1 MRASLLMLTAAIA
14 LVASTAVIGADAAT
28 EQSPAPQSQS
38 RALSEVTVI
47 AQRIKL
53 ESKVASFVYG
63 VAALE
68 NDEGLPRW
76 HAPVCPLVSGLT
88 RQDGEFVLDRISEVA
103 RAAGVPLAG
112 EQCRANLYI
121 FVTSQPAEL
130 LRAMAKRN
138 YSVTFG
144 DAAPF
149 RVDEFID
156 TPRPVRVWFNSYET
170 AAGWDAPMPQGPPP
184 SAQVLGGGMVSAL
197 SAPTYSGPGLLGAS
211 HIVSN
216 VVFSVSYVYVVVD
229 RARLHGVTR
238 GQFADYVGMV
248 SLAEIKTAA
257 HVGDAQSILKLFDGP
272 PQAAL
277 PGMSDWD
284 RAFLKSLYG
293 TLQYSKL
300 QRSLITRAMVR
311 EIAP

>member
-1 MRASLLMLTAAIA
+1 MRASLLMLIAAIA
-14 LVASTAVIGADAAT
+14 LGSSTAVKGADAAT
-28 EQSPAPQSQS
+28 AQSAAPQSES

-68 NDEGLPRW
+68 NEEGLARW
-76 HAPVCPLVSGLT
+76 HAPVCPLVAGLT
-88 RQDGEFVLDRISEVA
+88 RQDGEFVLDRISEIA
-103 RAAGVPLAG
+103 RAARVPLAG
-112 EQCRANLYI
+112 EHCRANLYI
-121 FVTSQPAEL
+121 FVTSQPTEL

-211 HIVSN
+211 HLVSN

-229 RARLHGVTR
+229 RARLHGVSR

-248 SLAEIKTAA
+248 SLAEIKTTA

-293 TLQYSKL
+293 TFQESKL
-300 QRSLITRAMVR
+300 QRSMITRAMVR
-311 EIAP
+311 EIGP

>member
-1 MRASLLMLTAAIA
+1 MRASLLMLTAAIT
-14 LVASTAVIGADAAT
+14 LVTSMAVMGDDAAT
-28 EQSPAPQSQS
+28 EQSSAPQSQS

-53 ESKVASFVYG
+53 ESQVASFVYG

-68 NDEGLPRW
+68 NDEGLARW
-76 HAPVCPLVSGLT
+76 HAPVCPLVAGLT
-88 RQDGEFVLDRISEVA
+88 RQDGEFVLDRISEIA
-103 RAAGVPLAG
+103 RAAGVALAG
-112 EQCRANLYI
+112 EKCRANLYV
-121 FVTSQPAEL
+121 FVTSQPTEL
-130 LRAMAKRN
+130 LRAMEKRN

-211 HIVSN
+211 HLVSN

-229 RARLHGVTR
+229 RARLHGVSR

-248 SLAEIKTAA
+248 SLAEIKTTA

-293 TLQYSKL
+293 TFQASKL

>member
-1 MRASLLMLTAAIA
+1 MRASLLMRTAPIGVLA
-14 LVASTAVIGADAAT
+14 LATVMGADAAT
-28 EQSPAPQSQS
+28 AQSTVPENTS
-38 RALSEVTVI
+38 RVLSEVTVI

-68 NDEGLPRW
+68 NDEGLARW
-76 HAPVCPLVSGLT
+76 HAPVCPLVVGLT
-88 RQDGEFVLDRISEVA
+88 RQDGEFVLGRISDIA

-112 EQCRANLYI
+112 EKCRANLYI
-121 FVTSQPAEL
+121 FVTSQPTEL
-130 LRAMAKRN
+130 LRAMAKRD

-144 DAAPF
+144 DAAPLS
-149 RVDEFID
+149 VDEFID

-170 AAGWDAPMPQGPPP
+170 AAGWDAPLHQGPPP
-184 SAQVLGGGMVSAL
+184 SAQVLGGSMVSAL

-211 HIVSN
+211 RLVSN
-216 VVFSVSYVYVVVD
+216 VIFSVAYVYVVVD
-229 RARLHGVTR
+229 RARLQGVSR

-248 SLAEIKTAA
+248 SLAEIKTTA
-257 HVGDAQSILKLFDGP
+257 HVGDAQSILTLFDGP

-293 TLQYSKL
+293 TFQASTL
-300 QRSLITRAMVR
+300 QRSLITRAMMR

>member
-1 MRASLLMLTAAIA
+1 MRASLLLLTATIA
-14 LVASTAVIGADAAT
+14 LVASTGVIGAEAAT
-28 EQSPAPQSQS
+28 EQSPTPQSQS
-38 RALSEVTVI
+38 RLSEVTVI

-68 NDEGLPRW
+68 NDEGLARW

-88 RQDGEFVLDRISEVA
+88 REDGEFVLGRVSEIA
-103 RAAGVPLAG
+103 RAAAVPLAG
-112 EQCRANLYI
+112 EKCRANLYI
-121 FVTSQPAEL
+121 FVTSQPTEL

-138 YSVTFG
+138 YAVTFG

-211 HIVSN
+211 HLVSN
-216 VVFSVSYVYVVVD
+216 IVFSVSYVYVVVD
-229 RARLHGVTR
+229 RAKLLGVSR

-248 SLAEIKTAA
+248 SLAEIKTNA

-277 PGMSDWD
+277 AGMSDWD

-293 TLQYSKL
+293 TGQYSKL